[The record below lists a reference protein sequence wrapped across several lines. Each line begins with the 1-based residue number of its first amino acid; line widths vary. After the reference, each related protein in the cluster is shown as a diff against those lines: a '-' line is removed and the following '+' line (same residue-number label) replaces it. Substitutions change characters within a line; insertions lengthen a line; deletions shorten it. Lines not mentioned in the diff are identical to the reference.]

1 VWHSIEN
8 DDPDMGSEGIA
19 TTRRRE
25 RSAEEVTPEM
35 MIIGATLGILMLAL
49 VAWLI

>member
-1 VWHSIEN
+1 
-8 DDPDMGSEGIA
+8 MASEVAA

-25 RSAEEVTPEM
+25 QPGEEVTPEM